1 MLAGDALKKKGQGLS
16 EYRSLGALEVEVRE
30 GVAFF
35 FFFGGGVYRVWG
47 FRGWGLGV
55 YRVWGFRV
63 LGLGFIGFRV

>member
-35 FFFGGGVYRVWG
+35 FFLGG
-47 FRGWGLGV
+47 
-55 YRVWGFRV
+55 
-63 LGLGFIGFRV
+63 GFIGFGGSGVGV